1 MVVTYLSYV
10 VIVSVHKG
18 KTDRSYVMR
27 SKYLFFINYICLIYN
42 MYNYVVIVLI
52 LLRYDT
58 FDIITSL
65 SILSY
70 IPTTISYYDNK
81 NVKNQAKLIF
91 IVCRHKFN
99 DMYQARYEC
108 LEGGLITINF
118 THLIWVQASNSLLQH
133 KTKDFLAMAWIICEC
148 AASGIPH
155 KNITHYER

>member
-27 SKYLFFINYICLIYN
+27 SKYLFFINYIYLIICN
-42 MYNYVVIVLI
+42 NLK
-52 LLRYDT
+52 RNP